1 MNDDV
6 CSLFVMKRSLK
17 TEKNER
23 KTFFW
28 LEITEPRNDSQC
40 SLAVSGDFCSLEE
53 LVIRLQMMFPERVL
67 ESAHRQCPYETCM
80 IVKGIK
86 QDVLRD
92 CLENYKSLM

>member
-6 CSLFVMKRSLK
+6 YSLFVMKQSLK

-28 LEITEPRNDSQC
+28 LEITETRSDCQC
-40 SLAVSGDFCSLEE
+40 FRVVSGDFCSLEE
-53 LVIRLQMMFPERVL
+53 LVIRLQMTFPECVL
-67 ESAHRQCPYETCM
+67 ENACRQHLYETCM
-80 IVKGIK
+80 IIKGIK

-92 CLENYKSLM
+92 CAEKHKNLI